1 MILRNEEN
9 DWWWSSSVAMS
20 CMSLSFEALSI
31 HLAIWTTFKSSLT
44 DHQWLHIS
52 SIPDL
57 HHCLLLKTCSSS
69 KDQQNEFEWLFLYPQ
84 RIPMTGKLR
93 QQIHQVYF
101 QPQFIAESNKGQ
113 RFFGGRRVLKWNITC
128 FHQSWLYRGICTF
141 KKMQMRADPIEKSS
155 AKV

>member
-1 MILRNEEN
+1 MTDDGPVQWQCHACLSPLRL
-9 DWWWSSSVAMS
+9 WVYIW
-20 CMSLSFEALSI
+20 LSE
-31 HLAIWTTFKSSLT
+31 
-44 DHQWLHIS
+44 
-52 SIPDL
+52 
-57 HHCLLLKTCSSS
+57 LLLKVAWQIINGLAASHFKHSWS
-69 KDQQNEFEWLFLYPQ
+69 APLLAFKNLLLFKRSTERIFMTLLLNPQ
-84 RIPMTGKLR
+84 RIPLTGKLR

-113 RFFGGRRVLKWNITC
+113 RFFGGGRVLKWNITC